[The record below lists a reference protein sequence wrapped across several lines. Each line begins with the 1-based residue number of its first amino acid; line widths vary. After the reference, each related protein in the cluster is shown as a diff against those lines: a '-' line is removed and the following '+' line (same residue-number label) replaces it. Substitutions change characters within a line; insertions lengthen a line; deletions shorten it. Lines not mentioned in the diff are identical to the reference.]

1 MKSQRIAVAGGQGK
15 IGKHI
20 VEGLLEAKQRYSLE
34 VIIVLSRSGAP
45 DITYAGNSAPV
56 IAVDY
61 TDQASLQSVLDKY
74 KIDTVISTISG
85 HTPDAFI
92 TSQENLLQAAL
103 KVPSF
108 HRFAPSEFA
117 IPSEQVADK
126 IKLYQMKLPILQ
138 SLRRAKQQQ
147 QQQRPGGSF
156 EFSIINCGMFMN
168 YLGYGNTKPDGHKAH
183 GYLARF
189 PIIFDLS
196 RRYADIPGDGEK
208 EIIYTHA
215 DDVGRFVA
223 AATQLD
229 VWEEYFDM
237 AGEVVTINEVLRMC
251 EDVCG
256 TKFDVK
262 YNSRED
268 ILARMSS
275 APEKFMEN
283 FFMEGYLATIDGD
296 SDAIRPNNLNKLV
309 DVKPMGSMIRA
320 RQGKN
325 LESIFIIFDFHLW
338 EWRMDFTYTYHASS
352 SFAGPV
358 PIQS

>member
-34 VIIVLSRSGAP
+34 LIIVLSRSEAP

-61 TDQASLQSVLDKY
+61 TDQASLQGVLEQHE
-74 KIDTVISTISG
+74 IDTVISTISG

-103 KVPSF
+103 NVPSF
-108 HRFAPSEFA
+108 HRFAPSEFS

-126 IKLYQMKLPILQ
+126 IKLYKMKLPILH
-138 SLRRAKQQQ
+138 SLRRAKQE
-147 QQQRPGGSF
+147 RPTDSF
-156 EFSIINCGMFMN
+156 EFSLINCGMFMN

-196 RRYADIPGDGEK
+196 RRFADVPGDGERQ
-208 EIIYTHA
+208 IVYTHA

-229 VWEEYFDM
+229 VWEEYLDM
-237 AGEVVTINEVLRMC
+237 AGEVATINEVLRMC

-256 TKFDVK
+256 TKFNVK

-309 DVKPMGSMIRA
+309 DVKPMGVREY
-320 RQGKN
+320 
-325 LESIFIIFDFHLW
+325 LEKW
-338 EWRMDFTYTYHASS
+338 W
-352 SFAGPV
+352 GN
-358 PIQS
+358 